1 MEVCFMKTGLRK
13 IAAATLALSMCIP
26 SFAFAADT
34 TTVAEGSFTT
44 SFDVYSPKLTIQVPV
59 NADIRINPIAD
70 NSATDTK
77 RYTVA
82 SNSLDVWN
90 ASVDADADV
99 GIPVNV
105 TVNATLASVSDDVY
119 VKYNTFTPDAT
130 SVKKSIWLK
139 LSEAQTAAT
148 IGAKTGETLA
158 FDAEKKLNFAQ
169 FEQKNAAAYTT
180 PKQDTAITKYGALLS
195 VDIAAPDGDSAAVAP
210 DTKFTSDVTKVTP
223 KVGSFAVTGEANTNA
238 DWKAD
243 DVEVSITYKVK
254 ASKSLSLTT
263 PVIAAA
269 PTFSAASTN
278 DLDIVVPNVGES
290 TIESVIVH
298 NDDAYTDV
306 ILRDEF
312 TVNYASNATTSSQT
326 DATITLPND
335 AEILTTLA
343 GDDLKDK
350 PQDILIEL
358 SDGRFVVST
367 LTVTD

>member
-1 MEVCFMKTGLRK
+1 M
-13 IAAATLALSMCIP
+13 
-26 SFAFAADT
+26 
-34 TTVAEGSFTT
+34 
-44 SFDVYSPKLTIQVPV
+44 
-59 NADIRINPIAD
+59 
-70 NSATDTK
+70 
-77 RYTVA
+77 
-82 SNSLDVWN
+82 
-90 ASVDADADV
+90 
-99 GIPVNV
+99 
-105 TVNATLASVSDDVY
+105 
-119 VKYNTFTPDAT
+119 
-130 SVKKSIWLK
+130 
-139 LSEAQTAAT
+139 
-148 IGAKTGETLA
+148 
-158 FDAEKKLNFAQ
+158 
-169 FEQKNAAAYTT
+169 
-180 PKQDTAITKYGALLS
+180 LS

-210 DTKFTSDVTKVTP
+210 ATKFTSDATKVIP

-263 PVIAAA
+263 PVIATA

-278 DLDIVVPNVGES
+278 DLNIVVPNVGES

-312 TVNYASNATTSSQT
+312 TVDYASNTTTSQT
-326 DATITLPND
+326 DATIILPKD